1 MRKATYIIPVI
12 VIALAA
18 ILSSIFIVDERE
30 KALVL
35 QFGQIR
41 AVKEDPG
48 LAFKVPL
55 IQEVVRYDDR
65 ILSLDTPP
73 IEVTPSDDRR
83 LVVDAFARY
92 RIADVVQF
100 RQAVGVGGL
109 RAAEDRLA
117 SILTTQT
124 RAVLGSAG
132 VTANTFLS
140 SDRAALMVRIREL
153 AQLRASALGLDVVD
167 VRLKQT
173 NLPEQNLDA
182 TFARMRAERERE
194 AADEIARG
202 RAGAGEW
209 VPLGESVSLSSQPGY
224 VHLRRHNGR
233 MSATVWGEV
242 DEADPAAAAEVDRRV
257 AEAMAVKP
265 DHLLG
270 VHQVHSADVLKV
282 DAPRP
287 LKPKADAMVTNRP
300 GLALSVLTADCQPVL
315 FADTAASVIGAAHAG
330 WRGALDGVLEAT
342 LKAMEDLGADRS
354 SITAIIGP
362 SISQRAYEVGPEF
375 LATFLDEDPENGR
388 FFAGGEGDRLHF
400 DLPGF
405 GLARLRNAGVGH
417 AEWIRHCT
425 YFDPDRFY
433 SYRRSVHQ
441 KDPDYGRLIS
451 SIRL

>member
-1 MRKATYIIPVI
+1 MSLQILTSD
-12 VIALAA
+12 ALSPLRHGFFTRHGGA
-18 ILSSIFIVDERE
+18 SSGVF
-30 KALVL
+30 A
-35 QFGQIR
+35 
-41 AVKEDPG
+41 G
-48 LAFKVPL
+48 LNC
-55 IQEVVRYDDR
+55 
-65 ILSLDTPP
+65 
-73 IEVTPSDDRR
+73 
-83 LVVDAFARY
+83 
-92 RIADVVQF
+92 
-100 RQAVGVGGL
+100 GVG
-109 RAAEDRLA
+109 
-117 SILTTQT
+117 
-124 RAVLGSAG
+124 
-132 VTANTFLS
+132 S
-140 SDRAALMVRIREL
+140 SD
-153 AQLRASALGLDVVD
+153 
-167 VRLKQT
+167 QT
-173 NLPEQNLDA
+173 DIVTIN
-182 TFARMRAERERE
+182 
-194 AADEIARG
+194 RG
-202 RAGAGEW
+202 
-209 VPLGESVSLSSQPGY
+209 
-224 VHLRRHNGR
+224 
-233 MSATVWGEV
+233 
-242 DEADPAAAAEVDRRV
+242 RV

-315 FADTAASVIGAAHAG
+315 FADSAASVIGAAHAG